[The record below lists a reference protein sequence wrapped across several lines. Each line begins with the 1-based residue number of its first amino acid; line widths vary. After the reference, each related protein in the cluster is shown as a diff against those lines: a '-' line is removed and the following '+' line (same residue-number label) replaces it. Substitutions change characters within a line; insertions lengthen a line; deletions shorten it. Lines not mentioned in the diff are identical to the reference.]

1 MLKKIFLITALL
13 FTSYSFGQNEA
24 EQLLEEVYQ
33 KMISYENIRIE
44 FSYSLYNEDA
54 DIRQDTQGDVV
65 LAGSRYHFNYMGI
78 QQFFD
83 GNQVVTIVPD
93 NEEVTIED
101 KSEDN
106 EGFNP
111 ASLLDFYREGYTY
124 QMDITQNVMG
134 KKIQYVKLTPISS
147 DSEIDYI
154 LLGVEADTKHIYRM
168 IQSGESGTKTTITV
182 NKFDTNQ
189 VLDTQLFIFDQAK
202 YESLGYYIIKN

>member
-1 MLKKIFLITALL
+1 MLKKIFLITTL
-13 FTSYSFGQNEA
+13 FLTSYSFGQNEA

-44 FSYSLYNEDA
+44 FSYSLYNEEA

-65 LAGSRYHFNYMGI
+65 LAGDRYHFNYMGI
-78 QQFFD
+78 QQLFD
-83 GNQVVTIVPD
+83 GNRVVTIVPD
-93 NEEVTIED
+93 NEEVTID
-101 KSEDN
+101 VKSEDE

-111 ASLLDFYREGYTY
+111 ASLLDFYRDGYTY

-134 KKIQYVKLTPISS
+134 KNIQYVKLTPISS

-154 LLGVEADTKHIYRM
+154 LLGIEEESKHIYRM

-182 NKFDTNQ
+182 NKFETDQN
-189 VLDTQLFIFDQAK
+189 LDPQLFNFNQAH